1 MVDTLEILRDD
12 FLKRNQNS
20 APNINYLP
28 PRKGDIQDSLADI
41 TKAEKELGYIPD
53 IDFRKG
59 IKQTVD
65 WYLESVWKYKKN
77 LFSFRS

>member
-1 MVDTLEILRDD
+1 MIFLR
-12 FLKRNQNS
+12 
-20 APNINYLP
+20 
-28 PRKGDIQDSLADI
+28 DIQDSLADI

-65 WYLESVWKYKKN
+65 WYLESV
-77 LFSFRS
+77 